1 MNKYNLTLENL
12 IYKYFGK
19 NEKVNTVN
27 PINLIAKIIKDKCEN
42 KKFAIWG
49 AGEHTIHL
57 HKHLSAEIKEAQ
69 FIIDNDKNLTG
80 TEILGFKVIHPSDLK
95 NYDIDVILISSYA
108 GAKGINK
115 EILDMNLSC
124 ESVNFYEILEDMG
137 VELQGTFFSNPS
149 IYMYLYDLKNKYSNT
164 IDKNEKERYVTE
176 LIYLYLKVRDFDSA
190 KMFINEYIQCGFSN
204 KEKIKLLLQDIY
216 NLINDISDELKK
228 RNGKDIILMFLDSL
242 RSKDVYSDNS
252 PMKFLNGILKN
263 SLYFK
268 KACSTSIFTNE
279 SVPSMLSGNMPFF
292 NSLYKRKTVNEDE
305 CDFIKSAINKRFK
318 IKIYASSHWNIIDG
332 ENIEYGEDSNY
343 APETLWN
350 AVCDLAESKNENT
363 LYLLYF
369 CQETHPPHIC
379 GNHSILPKGH
389 ITPFTCNDVT
399 DQTQEDYSKQYNESL
414 IYIDNQIR
422 FYFDIITDNT
432 VKVIFSDHGQLIDRA
447 LSPLKN
453 IGTLAGWNNIRY
465 KVPFIIN
472 GKNIIPE
479 ENNKLYSMKN
489 FGKVIDG
496 ILNDNMNI
504 VNSDII
510 EVNFS
515 KINNSVIIEKYKNE
529 GYEDY
534 LYGFKVFVSDKY
546 KLVITGNEKKK
557 VYETSDEFNE
567 VKDMS
572 KVEDIIEYFKQNN
585 CDFSMPQW

>member
-80 TEILGFKVIHPSDLK
+80 TEILGFKVIHPNDLK
-95 NYDIDVILISSYA
+95 KYDIDVILISSYA
-108 GAKGINK
+108 GAKGIKK

-149 IYMYLYDLKNKYSNT
+149 IYMDLYDLKDKYNNT

-190 KMFINEYIQCGFSN
+190 KMFINEYIQCEFSN

-216 NLINDISDELKK
+216 NLINEISDELKK

-242 RSKDVYSDNS
+242 RAKDVYSDNS

-279 SVPSMLSGNMPFF
+279 SVPSMLSGNMPFL

-305 CDFIKSAINKRFK
+305 CSFIKSAINKGFK

-332 ENIEYGEDSNY
+332 ENIQYGEDSNY

-350 AVCDLAESKNENT
+350 AVCDLAESKNEDT

-496 ILNDNMNI
+496 ILNDNVNI

-546 KLVITGNEKKK
+546 KLVITGNGKKK
-557 VYETSDEFNE
+557 VYETPDEFNE
-567 VKDMS
+567 VRDMS
-572 KVEDIIEYFKQNN
+572 KVEDIIAYFKQNN